1 MFIESSTGLLVVSL
15 RRAQQRAQK
24 VVLCSHQVLLKE
36 TNACMVTVS
45 WLHKVPHNAEKPIL
59 VNLAEIMP
67 RRKSPL

>member
-1 MFIESSTGLLVVSL
+1 
-15 RRAQQRAQK
+15 
-24 VVLCSHQVLLKE
+24 
-36 TNACMVTVS
+36 MVTVL